1 MRFTE
6 GSIRWSTGEVKTP
19 SEANWPPHVMSGR
32 HGLQR
37 QIENLRDTTATKDQL
52 VCYLAH
58 RATNASWN
66 SKFKKAA
73 AAYLAASTDVSL
85 FGLLIRDVIPKR
97 EDLAGRTAAL
107 SEQCPAKT
115 SIELRALYLP
125 SGWSEPPPG
134 RPAVKL
140 TGRRRAKP

>member
-1 MRFTE
+1 MNIPLGREIYACDAPPVVARGTQYASDDLIAAWKRVQPILDDVP
-6 GSIRWSTGEVKTP
+6 GKTQVA
-19 SEANWPPHVMSGR
+19 SLLAGLAQTDFEAAKVSQILSVGR
-32 HGLQR
+32 P
-37 QIENLRDTTATKDQL
+37 
-52 VCYLAH
+52 V
-58 RATNASWN
+58 
-66 SKFKKAA
+66 
-73 AAYLAASTDVSL
+73 DVSL

-125 SGWSEPPPG
+125 SGWSEPPPS